1 MDLIQLEFYAHSL
14 GGAAR
19 VNVLLPSPS
28 PERLEA
34 QGPAAVYAQE
44 AGRKWPTLLLLHGMQ
59 GNESA
64 WLRHSMAEQS
74 AAQAGVAVVMPGLLN
89 SYGFDLGF
97 DLSFEQYLRTEL
109 PAFLASRLPLD
120 LSPAQYTVAG
130 LSMGG
135 FAALRLAALDPGCY
149 AAAGSF
155 SGAVE
160 PWGVV
165 QRRGEKAAGAVLA
178 HTDALDG
185 LRGTQ
190 PVYLACGQQDALVL
204 DMNRRL
210 HQRLESTGIPHTY
223 EEWSGGHEW
232 TFWDTALRRFL
243 TWRAQHLSPC
253 SERKELQ

>member
-97 DLSFEQYLRTEL
+97 DLSFEQYLRTERKGRGSGFGTHRRFGRSARHAACL
-109 PAFLASRLPLD
+109 SGVRPAGRTGAGHEPPP
-120 LSPAQYTVAG
+120 SPA
-130 LSMGG
+130 
-135 FAALRLAALDPGCY
+135 PGKH
-149 AAAGSF
+149 
-155 SGAVE
+155 
-160 PWGVV
+160 
-165 QRRGEKAAGAVLA
+165 RHTA
-178 HTDALDG
+178 HL
-185 LRGTQ
+185 
-190 PVYLACGQQDALVL
+190 
-204 DMNRRL
+204 
-210 HQRLESTGIPHTY
+210 
-223 EEWSGGHEW
+223 
-232 TFWDTALRRFL
+232 
-243 TWRAQHLSPC
+243 
-253 SERKELQ
+253 